1 MSFLSKKYDNLIK
14 YIIILFPL
22 FLITGPFLPDFFCIF
37 VGLSYLFFYSKNDKI
52 NKSEFHILIFFVLLY
67 IYLNIN
73 SLISFNSII
82 SFKSS
87 VPFLRI
93 IIFIFALSY
102 FFKTQK
108 DIGSKLYFFFIVCIV
123 ILLIDSL
130 YQFINNQNIF
140 GTKPASVDR
149 ITSFFDDEQIMG
161 SFISRLLPCI
171 IALSYLIK
179 IKKKDIFNY
188 FILSV
193 AFILIFLSGERLALA
208 YFFIFLTL
216 YFVIDFNKTRT
227 IYFLSF
233 IIICATSLSL
243 INSNQFKKFFVHTY
257 NQLTINKTYF
267 TSYRHLLHYRTS
279 YSMYKDKPLFGHGLK
294 SFRHLCSDP
303 KYFNEQ
309 EVLDD
314 NNFYSPVDGIVK
326 VRQED
331 DIKEAYV
338 ISVIEE
344 NGVIHNIG
352 VYNIKNNLYFSKF
365 KNGDP
370 IKKGDTVFQKYEFKN
385 GCNTHSHNIYFQFLS
400 ELGLIG
406 TAFLLTIFIYV
417 LYNLFILLKMRINR
431 KIDNIDKA
439 KFLILSG
446 IFISLIPIF
455 PSGNYF
461 NNWLL
466 IITYFPIGIYLSLLK
481 SRLNNE

>member
-22 FLITGPFLPDFFCIF
+22 FFITGPFLPDFFCIF

-52 NKSEFHILIFFVLLY
+52 NKSEFRILIFFVLFY

-73 SLISFNSII
+73 SFISFNSNI

-87 VPFLRI
+87 VPFFRI

-108 DIGSKLYFFFIVCIV
+108 DIVSKLYFFFIICIV
-123 ILLIDSL
+123 ILLLDSL
-130 YQFINNQNIF
+130 YQFINNENIF
-140 GTKPASVDR
+140 GAKLMSVDR

-161 SFISRLLPCI
+161 SFVSRLLPCI
-171 IALSYLIK
+171 IALSYLTN
-179 IKKKDIFNY
+179 IKKKDIFNF

-193 AFILIFLSGERLALA
+193 AFTLIFLSGERLALA

-216 YFVIDFNKTRT
+216 YFVLDFNKKKI

-233 IIICATSLSL
+233 IAICAISLTL
-243 INSNQFKKFFVHTY
+243 VNSNQFKKFFVHTY
-257 NQLTINKTYF
+257 NQLTTNKTYF
-267 TSYRHLLHYRTS
+267 TSYRHLLHYKTS
-279 YSMYKDKPLFGHGLK
+279 YNMYKDKPLFGHGLK
-294 SFRHLCSDP
+294 SFRYLCSDP
-303 KYFNEQ
+303 KYFNNQ

-314 NNFYSPVDGIVK
+314 NKFYSPADGIVNESSITNTEGK
-326 VRQED
+326 QV
-331 DIKEAYV
+331 K
-338 ISVIEE
+338 VIEE
-344 NGVIHNIG
+344 NGTIHNVG
-352 VYNIKNNLYFSKF
+352 TYNLRNNLYFSKF

-370 IKKGDTVFQKYEFKN
+370 IKKGDIIFQKYEFKN
-385 GCNTHSHNIYFQFLS
+385 GCNTHSHNIYLQFLS

-406 TAFLLTIFIYV
+406 ITFLLTIFTYV
-417 LYNLFILLKMRINR
+417 VYNLYALLKKRINN

-446 IFISLIPIF
+446 IFLSLIPIF

-481 SRLNNE
+481 SRLNIE